1 MKKFSLIA
9 LLGCLL
15 TVGGVYAQ
23 WVYGQNAAASVSK
36 SIKPQMAGVGTNSK
50 KGTITVDTT
59 GLKMFIDDTNGDY
72 NPELIIEGQVT
83 VTFTANPGADA
94 EVVANGV
101 KMNYSISQ
109 TADWTYDSDPS
120 AAEAKKEIFTL
131 VNPTDISLNE
141 GAATNSI
148 TITAAEISNIIK
160 LNVTDEFKLATKA
173 QYDAFEASLN
183 IGNFTFTVS
192 EVA

>member
-23 WVYGQNAAASVSK
+23 WVYGQATAGSVSE

-59 GLKMFIDDTNGDY
+59 GLTMVIDDTNGDY
-72 NPELIIEGQVT
+72 KPELIISGEVK
-83 VTFTANPGADA
+83 VNFTANVGADA
-94 EVVANGV
+94 EVAANGV

-109 TADWTYDSDPS
+109 TDSWTYESETGSKP
-120 AAEAKKEIFTL
+120 IFTL
-131 VNPTDISLNE
+131 VNPTDISLNG
-141 GAATNSI
+141 GAATKSV

-160 LNVTDEFKLATKA
+160 LNVTDTFTLATKA
-173 QYDAFEASLN
+173 EYDAFQTSLN
-183 IGNFTFTVS
+183 VGNFTFTVS